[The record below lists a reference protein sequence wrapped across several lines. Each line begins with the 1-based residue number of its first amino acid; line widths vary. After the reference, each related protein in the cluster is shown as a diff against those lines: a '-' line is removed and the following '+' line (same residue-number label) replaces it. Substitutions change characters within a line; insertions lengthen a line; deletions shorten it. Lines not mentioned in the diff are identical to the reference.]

1 MAHYVSRLD
10 TRTSTT
16 PPEWLA
22 TCSQIGQVVNAWAG
36 RHDLVVY
43 AGSDA
48 GYGHTACYIKT
59 SAEIEINIPIAF
71 GEWAT
76 PAFVGDFT
84 DRATQFEW
92 ANAIGVSYH

>member
-1 MAHYVSRLD
+1 MAHLVSRLD

-22 TCSQIGQVVNAWAG
+22 TCSQIGRVVNDWAG
-36 RHDLVVY
+36 RNDLVVY

-48 GYGHTACYIKT
+48 GYGHTACFIKS

-76 PAFVGDFT
+76 PAFVGDF
-84 DRATQFEW
+84 RQSHA
-92 ANAIGVSYH
+92 V